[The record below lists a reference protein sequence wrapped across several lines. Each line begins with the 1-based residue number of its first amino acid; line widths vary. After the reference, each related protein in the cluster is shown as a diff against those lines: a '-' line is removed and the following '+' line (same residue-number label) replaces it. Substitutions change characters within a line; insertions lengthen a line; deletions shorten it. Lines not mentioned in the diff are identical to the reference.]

1 MLFKTFYT
9 QTLVLISFCLFL
21 TFTSNFVNAYQE
33 SVIRPNREFFINQP
47 KFSDNYYPNN
57 RYDVLNKR
65 AYWMPEK
72 RERIVMDALGGNDY
86 LF

>member
-1 MLFKTFYT
+1 MLVKGFFTRILTFIT
-9 QTLVLISFCLFL
+9 FCLF
-21 TFTSNFVNAYQE
+21 FTIFSGSVNAYTD
-33 SVIRPNREFFINQP
+33 SPIRPNRDFFLGNRR
-47 KFSDNYYPNN
+47 FYDEYYPTN
-57 RYDVLNKR
+57 RYIAMNKR